1 MAYSD
6 NQAGIIDERFL
17 NRPKYR
23 TTASTTDTLVTADH
37 DGIVH
42 YSGASGA
49 VTVPVATSFV
59 IPVGSVIT
67 IVNSGAGTVTLNRS
81 STDTINGGASGTVA
95 TATAKRL
102 MKVSE
107 TAGVS
112 AFLLY

>member
-6 NQAGIIDERFL
+6 NQAGIVDERFL

-23 TTASTTDTLVTADH
+23 LQSATSDTLVTADH

-49 VTVPVATSFV
+49 VTVPVAATFAV
-59 IPVGSVIT
+59 PAGSVIT
-67 IVNSGAGTVTLNRS
+67 IVNSGAGTVTLTRA
-81 STDTINGGASGTVA
+81 STDTINGGATGTVA
-95 TATAKRL
+95 TGTAKRF

-107 TAGVS
+107 AAGVS
-112 AFLLY
+112 AWLLY